1 MQSTQSQIKSIA
13 TFMVAC
19 AIGAGAGTS
28 AMVVNAAV
36 QRTADAQDQTVV
48 SSGPADPNAKVDP
61 GAAKVDPVAKNHAAR
76 VRLDRT
82 GRKQVGKASFY
93 AERYSG
99 RTMAD
104 GTPMRLYSN
113 NAASLTLPLGST
125 AKVTNLQT
133 GRSAIV
139 TIRDRGPYVKGRIV
153 DLSPATARQ
162 IGIERRQGLAKVEL
176 TPLSIPRADGTVWH
190 AATASD
196 PATLARNAGT

>member
-1 MQSTQSQIKSIA
+1 MQSTQSKIKSVA
-13 TFMVAC
+13 TFMMAC

-28 AMVVNAAV
+28 AMVANAAV
-36 QRTADAQDQTVV
+36 QRTADASQGQPAI
-48 SSGPADPNAKVDP
+48 SSEPADRNAKVDP
-61 GAAKVDPVAKNHAAR
+61 GVKNHAAR

-82 GRKQVGKASFY
+82 GHKQVGKASFY

-99 RTMAD
+99 KTMAD

-125 AKVTNLQT
+125 ARVTNLQT

-139 TIRDRGPYVKGRIV
+139 TIRDRGPYVRGRIV

-196 PATLARNAGT
+196 PATMARNAGT

>member
-1 MQSTQSQIKSIA
+1 MQSTQSHIKSIA
-13 TFMVAC
+13 TFMMAC
-19 AIGAGAGTS
+19 AVGAGAGTS
-28 AMVVNAAV
+28 AMVANAAV
-36 QRTADAQDQTVV
+36 QRTADAQDQTAV
-48 SSGPADPNAKVDP
+48 SSEPADPGAKVDP
-61 GAAKVDPVAKNHAAR
+61 GAKNHAAR

-162 IGIERRQGLAKVEL
+162 IGIARRQGLAKVEL

-196 PATLARNAGT
+196 LATARNAGT